1 MFAQALV
8 LFLLSGFWFL
18 TTVNSAI
25 DEFSPPEKGLIF
37 ALVGAV
43 LFIQALVLLA
53 AARIK
58 PPLDKVLGASFI
70 GAAGLA
76 ALFAVARADW
86 VWIVLVGGACAVVA
100 GMLALPRARRFI
112 LRCESLAAF
121 FAVVN
126 LYSLNLSFSFD
137 FAFLDFGVQVPLL
150 AAAWFLGCL
159 GFGALREAGA
169 RKYAVA
175 AAAFL
180 FLHQA
185 AVFTQQS
192 FFAPEPDAELPPK
205 AAQTSSENI
214 RIVDFEKTP
223 NVYFI
228 MFETL
233 LPPPVLQRDLRLH
246 ATYDDALRE
255 LGFRRFKNAFSDGA
269 STKDSVNRL
278 LAMDGDYFRG
288 LSARGLQY
296 QIFSGR
302 APSPLYEIFQANGYR
317 INVYNRDFLLG
328 GVKGRFIDNYW
339 LPSFS
344 AMCASLRVYTSL
356 YAGFFGYCPLTDK
369 LLAAG
374 VYQTDFVDLY
384 IDDFAIKSAGGTPQ
398 FFFARVKSA
407 DHVPPGYR
415 RTPAHFASFRNR
427 YDMFKDLTKDAAGR
441 IARHVR
447 KNDPDALMFFFGDHG
462 PALAF
467 GWHYKEWQEMTT
479 MSGRQF
485 YARDRSGVYAAVWP
499 ADACRDYFQPA
510 PGGFFT
516 TAMIARQI
524 VRCLADG
531 DDPANETITYPLR
544 PVKGKEPD
552 SYRDYLYEEN

>member
-37 ALVGAV
+37 ALVAAV
-43 LFIQALVLLA
+43 LFIQTLVLLA

-58 PPLDKVLGASFI
+58 PRAGEFLGASLI

-76 ALFAVARADW
+76 ALFAVARTDR

-100 GMLALPRARRFI
+100 GMLALPRTRRFI
-112 LRCESLAAF
+112 LRRESLAAF

-137 FAFLDFGVQVPLL
+137 FAFLDFGVQMPLL

-169 RKYAVA
+169 RKFAVA

-185 AVFTQQS
+185 AVFTKQS
-192 FFAPEPDAELPPK
+192 FFAPEAELPPK

-255 LGFRRFKNAFSDGA
+255 LGFRRFKNAFSDGD
-269 STKDSVNRL
+269 STKSSVNRL
-278 LAMDGDYFRG
+278 LAMDGGYFRA
-288 LSARGLQY
+288 LAARGLQY

-317 INVYNRDFLLG
+317 INVYNQDALLG
-328 GVKGRFIDNYW
+328 AAKGRFIDNYW

-344 AMCASLRVYTSL
+344 MCASLRVYTSL

-374 VYQTDFVDLY
+374 VYFADFY
-384 IDDFAIKSAGGTPQ
+384 IYDFAIKSAGGEPQ

-407 DHVPPGYR
+407 DHVPPDYR
-415 RTPAHFASFRNR
+415 RTPEHFASFRNR
-427 YDMFKDLTKDAAGR
+427 YDLFKDLTKDAAGR

-462 PALAF
+462 PSLASE
-467 GWHYKEWQEMTT
+467 WHYKEWQEMTT
-479 MSGRQF
+479 MSDRQF

-544 PVKGKEPD
+544 PEKGKEPD
-552 SYRDYLYEEN
+552 SYGDYLYEEN